1 MMRSSLRFP
10 VAALGV
16 VAGALA
22 LSLYP
27 AYIWGKTDALV
38 AVLAGG
44 LIAVANGTAGFLSIA
59 YAFEK
64 PNAVF
69 IKVIVGGMG
78 IRLFILAGIVFVL
91 LKVFELNVVAFTA
104 SLFFFYFL
112 AALIEIVFM
121 NRTAAARNSAA
132 PPAGIH

>member
-1 MMRSSLRFP
+1 MRSSLRFP

-121 NRTAAARNSAA
+121 NSTAAARNSAA